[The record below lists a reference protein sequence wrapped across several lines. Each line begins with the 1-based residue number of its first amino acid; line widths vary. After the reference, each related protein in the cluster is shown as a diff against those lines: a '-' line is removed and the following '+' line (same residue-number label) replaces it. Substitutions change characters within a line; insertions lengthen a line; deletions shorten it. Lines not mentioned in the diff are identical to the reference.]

1 MLISDPAFAAQLH
14 TRTARS
20 RASTIPAAC
29 FARIEARR
37 PDVHAL
43 WFHHLREDRWL
54 PGDGV
59 AFVRVAPTPMGFGF
73 GAVDPGTPEA
83 VLDRGGSRRA
93 ARARRRAMRLAEL
106 AAVARLD
113 LGEVL
118 RSRWLLLCVLLYAVL
133 GGVFVLVGLRESS
146 VLGFT
151 GLGRVL
157 FSLCHALVLLLP
169 LLALLGTVQ
178 TVNRARDDGSLEL
191 YLSHPIGRG
200 AFLAGVTGVRLAA
213 LALPLALVMGAVALA
228 GSAGGP
234 GDSVVLPRARARRL
248 RRAARRLRRRGLAT
262 SVLVRNPARA
272 MTLVF
277 LIWIASVTL
286 LDFAG
291 IALLLQWR
299 VSPQAVFVLAAAQPG
314 AGRAHGAALVGRA
327 DARDARP
334 GRLLPREPPRRE
346 RALRARPRVAIA
358 GGSRR
363 LAGGVERISPRR
375 RRLAATR
382 RTG

>member
-1 MLISDPAFAAQLH
+1 
-14 TRTARS
+14 
-20 RASTIPAAC
+20 
-29 FARIEARR
+29 
-37 PDVHAL
+37 
-43 WFHHLREDRWL
+43 
-54 PGDGV
+54 
-59 AFVRVAPTPMGFGF
+59 
-73 GAVDPGTPEA
+73 
-83 VLDRGGSRRA
+83 
-93 ARARRRAMRLAEL
+93 MRLAEF

-118 RSRWLLLCVLLYAVL
+118 RSRWLLLCVLLYALL

-178 TVNRARDDGSLEL
+178 TVNRARDDGSLEV

-213 LALPLALVMGAVALA
+213 LALPLAGVMVAVALA
-228 GSAGGP
+228 GSAGGQAIP
-234 GDSVVLPRARARRL
+234 WSFLGRSLAVCVALLGAYV
-248 RRAARRLRRRGLAT
+248 GVGVAT

-277 LIWIASVTL
+277 LIWTVSVTL

-299 VSPQAVFVLAAAQPG
+299 VSPQAVFALAALNPVQTARMALLASAEPTLATLGPVGFYLANRLG
-314 AGRAHGAALVGRA
+314 ANALFALGLAWPALVGV
-327 DARDARP
+327 
-334 GRLLPREPPRRE
+334 
-346 RALRARPRVAIA
+346 VAW
-358 GGSRR
+358 
-363 LAGGVERISPRR
+363 
-375 RRLAATR
+375 LAAWNAFR
-382 RTG
+382 RGDAV

>member
-1 MLISDPAFAAQLH
+1 
-14 TRTARS
+14 
-20 RASTIPAAC
+20 
-29 FARIEARR
+29 
-37 PDVHAL
+37 
-43 WFHHLREDRWL
+43 
-54 PGDGV
+54 
-59 AFVRVAPTPMGFGF
+59 
-73 GAVDPGTPEA
+73 
-83 VLDRGGSRRA
+83 
-93 ARARRRAMRLAEL
+93 MRLAEF

-118 RSRWLLLCVLLYAVL
+118 RSRWLLLCVLLYALL

-178 TVNRARDDGSLEL
+178 TVNRARDDGSLEV

-213 LALPLALVMGAVALA
+213 LALPLAGVMVAVALA
-228 GSAGGP
+228 GSAGGQAIP
-234 GDSVVLPRARARRL
+234 WSFLGRSLAVCVALLGAYV
-248 RRAARRLRRRGLAT
+248 GVGVAT

-277 LIWIASVTL
+277 LIWTVSVTL

-299 VSPQAVFVLAAAQPG
+299 VSPQAVFALAAVNPVQTARMALLSSAEPTLATLGPVGFYLANRLG
-314 AGRAHGAALVGRA
+314 ANALFALGLAWPALVG
-327 DARDARP
+327 
-334 GRLLPREPPRRE
+334 
-346 RALRARPRVAIA
+346 VAA
-358 GGSRR
+358 W
-363 LAGGVERISPRR
+363 
-375 RRLAATR
+375 LAAWNAFR
-382 RTG
+382 RGDAV